1 MKFSLKLLE
10 DDASITRLVLE
21 NLQDQ
26 LQNKIFKALPSIS
39 SDIKML
45 VKNAL
50 INEPEYSSLKAGTL
64 KAEFGISN
72 SSAIDSVIDALVN
85 TLEVQSNPVKLTK
98 NSLSGGFVLKMIKS
112 DNISGIIYTDIA
124 SVIDDVNGYVLPWL
138 EWLLLRGNEIIVR
151 KYSVNYVNSPRS
163 RSGMALM
170 VQSNKSWRVP
180 PNFSGTENNNWITR
194 AISKI
199 DKEIVRIIQSSL
211 ED

>member
-124 SVIDDVNGYVLPWL
+124 SVIDDVNGYALPWL